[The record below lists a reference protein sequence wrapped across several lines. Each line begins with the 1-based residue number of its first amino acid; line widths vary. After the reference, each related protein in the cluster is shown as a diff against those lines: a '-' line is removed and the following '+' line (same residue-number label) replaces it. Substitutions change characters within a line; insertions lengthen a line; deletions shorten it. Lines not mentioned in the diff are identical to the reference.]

1 MKNSICLTNLI
12 DSFKDFDNWIVERKC
27 DKIERVKDKFGLMI
41 DQDICLRPEK
51 NVYGPVNL
59 GDQTVCLCF
68 SDLCNN
74 SETNALKIKILLC
87 TLAFL
92 LFHVNIGFVL

>member
-41 DQDICLRPEK
+41 DQDICLRSEK

-68 SDLCNN
+68 TNLCNN

-87 TLAFL
+87 TLL
-92 LFHVNIGFVL
+92 INKILDWI